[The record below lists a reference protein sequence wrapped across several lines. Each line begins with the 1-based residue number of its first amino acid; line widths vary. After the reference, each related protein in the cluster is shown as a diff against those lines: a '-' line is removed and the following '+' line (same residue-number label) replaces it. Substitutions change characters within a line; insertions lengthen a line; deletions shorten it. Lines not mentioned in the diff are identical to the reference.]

1 MGIGCCT
8 AASPLLPCSDAG
20 MDMGMGIGIGIDM
33 GMDMGMDM
41 GTGMGKGGMFWRDG
55 A

>member
-20 MDMGMGIGIGIDM
+20 MDMGMGMDMDM
-33 GMDMGMDM
+33 GMDMGMGM